1 MCFDLEVL
9 NPKLDQNMSIF
20 THCVTKSLHG
30 HVLEPL
36 DMACKRKFI
45 LQRMENVK
53 KGCGAL
59 ENGKRRKVE
68 GKENIPV
75 RSSSP

>member
-1 MCFDLEVL
+1 VL
-9 NPKLDQNMSIF
+9 NPKLDQNASIF
-20 THCVTKSLHG
+20 TRRVAKSLHG
-30 HVLEPL
+30 RVLEPL
-36 DMACKRKFI
+36 DMARKRKFV

-53 KGCGAL
+53 KGREAL
-59 ENGKRRKVE
+59 GNGKRRKVE

>member
-1 MCFDLEVL
+1 ML
-9 NPKLDQNMSIF
+9 NPKLDQNVSIF
-20 THCVTKSLHG
+20 TLHVAKSLHSC
-30 HVLEPL
+30 VLEPL
-36 DMACKRKFI
+36 DMAHKRKFV

-53 KGCGAL
+53 KGHEAL
-59 ENGKRRKVE
+59 GNGKRRKVE